1 MYSNGLNLYILRE
14 NILIFFKRDNS
25 CCIFLT
31 SQNIDQTLVGIM
43 TEKKSGRTKD
53 YDYDTAWSTCTD
65 KDEDLAKVAAFTLY
79 FPSPPPPPQQT
90 FICFAFN

>member
-1 MYSNGLNLYILRE
+1 
-14 NILIFFKRDNS
+14 
-25 CCIFLT
+25 
-31 SQNIDQTLVGIM
+31 M

-79 FPSPPPPPQQT
+79 FSSPPPPPQQT